1 MRFILAAVVS
11 SVMASA
17 SAAGTMSQ
25 PIDLNRPGTL
35 EQLKVERPKHYA
47 AITEVLRVAARL
59 PCGDREIRSLKAR
72 FDITQLG
79 CHLELM
85 TSDPPK
91 RRLSFELEGTHYVAT
106 VTLQDTEGRS
116 IPVRNA
122 D

>member
-1 MRFILAAVVS
+1 
-11 SVMASA
+11 
-17 SAAGTMSQ
+17 
-25 PIDLNRPGTL
+25 
-35 EQLKVERPKHYA
+35 
-47 AITEVLRVAARL
+47 
-59 PCGDREIRSLKAR
+59 
-72 FDITQLG
+72 
-79 CHLELM
+79 M